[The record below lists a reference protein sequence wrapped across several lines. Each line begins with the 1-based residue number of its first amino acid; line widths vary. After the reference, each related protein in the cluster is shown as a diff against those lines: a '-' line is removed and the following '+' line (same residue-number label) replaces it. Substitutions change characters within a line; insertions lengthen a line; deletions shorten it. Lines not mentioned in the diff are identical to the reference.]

1 MKIIYAAFDGTQF
14 DTETD
19 CMKYEGKILAHRK
32 KAHLTK
38 YFRLKREIL
47 PQKNQFY
54 NEALKA
60 DWKVYLGK
68 DCPTKKLAQAYKQK
82 RIYEQGILLYKA
94 IEDLKDERKCLQA
107 IKMMEKKNEQN

>member
-14 DTETD
+14 ETEED

-38 YFRLKREIL
+38 YFRLKREVL
-47 PQKNQFY
+47 PLKNQFY
-54 NEALKA
+54 IEALKT

-82 RIYEQGILLYKA
+82 RIYEQGISLYKA
-94 IEDLKDERKCLQA
+94 IKELKEERQCLQA
-107 IKMMEKKNEQN
+107 IEMVEKKNGQN